1 MANHNAI
8 EILLIEDNLNDAE
21 LAIRS
26 LRRHNL
32 ANHLFHVH
40 DGVEALEFL
49 FGTGAY
55 SDRRTSPAP
64 RVVLLDIKLP
74 RVDGIEVLRR
84 IKSDERTKTIP
95 VVMLT
100 SSKEERDV
108 IDSYKLG
115 ANSYI
120 LKPVDFDK
128 FAQVVSDLGL
138 YWMVLN
144 EPPKGREGTP

>member
-1 MANHNAI
+1 MSNQNAI
-8 EILLIEDNLNDAE
+8 EILLVEDNLNDAE
-21 LAIRS
+21 LTIRS
-26 LRRHNL
+26 LRKHNL
-32 ANHLFHVH
+32 TNNLHHVH

-49 FGTGAY
+49 FGTGTYA
-55 SDRRTSPAP
+55 DRGASPPP

-100 SSKEERDV
+100 SSKEDRDV
-108 IDSYKLG
+108 VESYRLG

-128 FAQVVSDLGL
+128 FAHVVSELGL
-138 YWMVLN
+138 YWSVLN
-144 EPPKGREGTP
+144 EPPRRAEQAP